1 MEQTPALVGAARRP
15 QQGEV
20 REAGVVS
27 EAFLEEVGGRFT
39 ETGVL
44 LGGSEVPVDA
54 TADTPNPAGPMFQ
67 VQVMDPLRPP
77 KLSRHQNPPS
87 LALRA
92 SPCGCLTSQSRLS
105 RESPRGSLG
114 RRQPQLSRPHLPPSW
129 GASAPARPP
138 HPGLPV
144 PLVGA
149 GGHGLKLGGR
159 AGAGGSWQETQE
171 TWASPSPPLLSLRPP
186 SLAHLLHQMGLVF
199 PDSSPQRCC
208 KVASSPTGD
217 DCGFYCRSR
226 LWLEGGLLPCTL
238 WRGPRGLSWAWG
250 QASVVCPGVR
260 LRGFPE

>member
-1 MEQTPALVGAARRP
+1 M
-15 QQGEV
+15 
-20 REAGVVS
+20 VS

-114 RRQPQLSRPHLPPSW
+114 RRQPQLSRPRLPPSW

-149 GGHGLKLGGR
+149 GGHGLKLRGEGR
-159 AGAGGSWQETQE
+159 GWGQLTRDSGNLGKPQ
-171 TWASPSPPLLSLRPP
+171 PP
-186 SLAHLLHQMGLVF
+186 SAVTATPFPSSSAPSDGAHL
-199 PDSSPQRCC
+199 
-208 KVASSPTGD
+208 
-217 DCGFYCRSR
+217 SR
-226 LWLEGGLLPCTL
+226 PLP
-238 WRGPRGLSWAWG
+238 
-250 QASVVCPGVR
+250 
-260 LRGFPE
+260 PEML